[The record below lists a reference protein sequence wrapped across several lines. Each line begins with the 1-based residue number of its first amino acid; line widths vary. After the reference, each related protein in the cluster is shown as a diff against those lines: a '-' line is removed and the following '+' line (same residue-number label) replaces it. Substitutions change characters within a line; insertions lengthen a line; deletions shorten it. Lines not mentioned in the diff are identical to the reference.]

1 MQARLRNKLHAPLAE
16 WFAGKF
22 EDFSEI
28 QKQALPHTLAGENTL
43 ILAPTGSGKTLAA
56 FLSCLSALGKM
67 AAKKGLANAVYVV
80 YVSPLRSLNR
90 DMERNL
96 LGPLAAVNAA
106 LPEARQLR
114 MTIRTGDTSEVDR
127 TKMAKRKPHL
137 LLTTPE
143 SLASLLS
150 QAPWKDSFAPQA
162 VIVDEIHS
170 FCESKRGSLLA
181 LCLER
186 LEARGTKPMQ
196 RIGLSAT
203 AAPVEEVAQLLAGA
217 RPCAVAAA
225 KTEKVHRLDIAPVPH
240 ETYLPAAGFN
250 PYRVAHVTAKL
261 VEEAKCSLI
270 FTQTRSAAEKMG
282 LALKVLLPELD
293 EQIEVHH
300 ASLDR
305 EKRLWVEDQLAEGS
319 LRAVVCSSSLEM
331 GVDFR
336 GVDQVLLVGAPRG
349 VSRALQRLGRGG
361 HRVGGV
367 ASGSL
372 LPLSLPDL
380 LECIA
385 IRAAVR
391 AGRLDYLRTPKAPFD
406 VLAQV
411 ILGMA
416 VEREW
421 RLEDAFA
428 LIRKAGPY
436 LSLSEKDFHA
446 VVQYLTGGGKVLGGD
461 SEYGKIVV
469 QDGVMRVASRKV
481 ARAYYQNIGTIS
493 DDYAVRV
500 VTKTGYRLG
509 DVEEGFLAG
518 LKEGEAFI
526 IAGKSVAVVRRHG
539 STAVVAPASGERVQ
553 TPRWMGGKMSLTAR
567 LAQEELRLRRDL
579 RKAFVE
585 DGAAGCVAVL
595 QSDWQV
601 DADNALRAATYVE
614 RQHQAAPLPIDSPVQ
629 VERILNE
636 RTMLYLFHSVAG
648 RGVNRSLIWLLS
660 HRLGQS
666 FGSIMGNYDDHA
678 FLLSF
683 SARRAPSLTELREC
697 LHPDN
702 FTEDLSAS
710 LEKTD
715 LLGAKFRPICE
726 TGQLLPRR
734 NSSAN
739 PGSKRNA
746 AWNGRLLF
754 ETFRKYE
761 PEHPLLREAV
771 REILED
777 DLDRPAALEQ
787 ATHLY
792 KTEWEVFD
800 LPRPSPMA
808 IPLFAAFNRETL
820 QKQDAD
826 SALDELV
833 SSLYEQWGTVA

>member
-1 MQARLRNKLHAPLAE
+1 MQARLRNKLYPPLAA

-22 EDFSEI
+22 AGLSEI
-28 QKQALPHTLAGENTL
+28 QRQALPHTLAGENTL

-56 FLSCLSALGKM
+56 FLSCLSALGKL
-67 AAKKGLANAVYVV
+67 AAKKSLENAVYVV

-96 LGPLAAVNAA
+96 TGPLEAVNAS
-106 LPEARQLR
+106 LPEARRLR
-114 MTIRTGDTSEVDR
+114 MTIRTGDTSNEDR
-127 TKMAKRKPHL
+127 GKMARRRPHL

-143 SLASLLS
+143 SLSSLLS
-150 QAPWKDSFAPQA
+150 QAPWKDGFAPLA
-162 VIVDEIHS
+162 AIVDEIHS

-186 LEARGTKPMQ
+186 LEARGGKPMQ

-203 AAPVEEVAQLLAGA
+203 AAPVEEVAQLLVGA
-217 RPCAVAAA
+217 RACAVAAA

-250 PYRVAHVTAKL
+250 PYRVAHVAARM
-261 VEEAKCSLI
+261 VEEARCSLV
-270 FTQTRSAAEKMG
+270 FTQTRSATEKMG

-293 EQIEVHH
+293 ERIEVHH
-300 ASLDR
+300 ASLNR
-305 EKRLWVEDQLAEGS
+305 EKRLEVEDQLAEGS

-367 ASGSL
+367 ASGAL

-391 AGRLDYLRTPKAPFD
+391 AGRLDYLRTPKAPLD

-421 RLEDAFA
+421 RLDETLE
-428 LIRKAGPY
+428 LIRRAGPY
-436 LSLSEKDFHA
+436 LKLSEKDFHS

-461 SEYGKIVV
+461 TEYGKIIVK
-469 QDGVMRVASRKV
+469 DGRMRVASRRV

-500 VTKTGYRLG
+500 VTKKGFRLG

-526 IAGKSVAVVRRHG
+526 LAGKSVAVVRRHG

-567 LAQEELRLRRDL
+567 LAQEELRLRRAL
-579 RKAFVE
+579 RAAFAKGGVAE
-585 DGAAGCVAVL
+585 CVAVL
-595 QSDWQV
+595 QGDWDV
-601 DADNALRAATYVE
+601 DPENALRAATYVE
-614 RQHQAAPLPIDSPVQ
+614 RQHRAAPLPIDRPVQ

-648 RGVNRSLIWLLS
+648 RGVNRSLIWTVS
-660 HRLGQS
+660 HRLGERY
-666 FGSIMGNYDDHA
+666 GSIMGNFDDHA

-683 SARRAPSLTELREC
+683 SARRAPSLVEVREC
-697 LHPDN
+697 LRPDE
-702 FTEDLSAS
+702 FAEDLRAS

-734 NSSAN
+734 NAGAN
-739 PGSKRNA
+739 AGAKRNA
-746 AWNGRLLF
+746 SWNGRLLF

-787 ATHLY
+787 AAHLY
-792 KTEWEVFD
+792 GSEWEVFD
-800 LPRPSPMA
+800 LPRPSPIA
-808 IPLFAAFNRETL
+808 IPLFSAFNREAL

-826 SALDELV
+826 AALDELV
-833 SSLYEQWGTVA
+833 ASLYEEWGAVV